1 MPPITHVPIR
11 YWFVLLLSSAP
22 LLSVEGLVVPT
33 KVTRPTTKTL
43 LAASRVPTNEILGSA
58 ASNRSSKKS
67 ANLRVSQPK
76 NDDGEELPSFLG
88 GTIAGSSHAIVDTDP
103 ADRSRS
109 IRRFSA
115 TLKKATKADDDTTTT
130 EITGTLLPGKRRSAN
145 KILAKFMP
153 KARANIVK
161 AVAIAATI
169 TSLFSFGRRLSTLN
183 NNGFEH
189 IVIED
194 EAAQAALMSDA
205 DPFAAMPLNTKV
217 RGGTTFSVA
226 DDIESAES
234 AVAAVAN
241 DAVVHGTTGNKDDV
255 VLTSGR
261 GGGQASVTTA
271 THTATFQS
279 YDELSPTTKHT
290 IEVLCKAAVIIAGVS
305 IGKEL
310 SKPRTRRPRRKMKRK
325 KAKTSNSKA
334 SGKMK
339 ANILSLTS
347 TFERSIKSNKAKA
360 RREENLH
367 RSLLEAQLRYT
378 AADQTRKRLDDMTTQ
393 FARLR
398 DEHNKLLQSSS
409 ANKSTL
415 EDDLSSA
422 TMRLA
427 LAETSAT
434 GLSRELKRL
443 TGLEMTLRKEVEQ
456 LKSELDA
463 ATKENKDLQIRLGA
477 DLKDAQW
484 ENASL
489 KGEIEK
495 LKKEVEDLRN
505 KLNEKQSAPI
515 VQEDSTTSVVDEAK
529 VVEAEPATTST
540 KYVYGN
546 PFLPLDIEE
555 NDEIKSALQAITAE
569 GPNPENSQL
578 LETAGTADAATLTLT
593 GYKGGGPASKQVN
606 QDRAVIISPFLI
618 GDEEPSSDS
627 NNRLM
632 CVFDGHNSDGE
643 IVSEFA
649 TRALPDILSRKLK
662 DLNKQAKEKKWNG
675 EQKVVETK
683 KVLTDTFLEVHSTGK
698 TELATNSGGCTASVV
713 LQLDGKVYIANAGD
727 TQSIVATYTKDT
739 GDITVTY
746 VTREDTPDLDDEME
760 RIEKAGGIV
769 QYVDGSSRVIYFDEN
784 DVARG
789 GLAISRAL
797 GDWDLSDYGVIPD
810 PIVDVIDLKDITGGT
825 DDGKVQVFAVAAS
838 DGLLEFI
845 DRSDFLCRTVE
856 GLYVPDKPDIFS
868 AMQEMIIDAKKG
880 WFLECG
886 DEYRDDIT
894 CAATKL
900 NL

>member
-1 MPPITHVPIR
+1 MSPIPHVPTR
-11 YWFVLLLSSAP
+11 PWFIMLLSSIP
-22 LLSVEGLVVPT
+22 LLSVGGLVLPT
-33 KVTRPTTKTL
+33 TVTRPATS

-58 ASNRSSKKS
+58 APIRPTKKAAS
-67 ANLRVSQPK
+67 VRVSHPK
-76 NDDGEELPSFLG
+76 NDNGEKLPSFLG
-88 GTIAGSSHAIVDTDP
+88 STISASSPAIVDTDP

-115 TLKKATKADDDTTTT
+115 KLKKPTQVDDDKTND
-130 EITGTLLPGKRRSAN
+130 ISSTLLPWKRRSAK
-145 KILAKFMP
+145 KILAKVVP
-153 KARANIVK
+153 KSRASIVK

-169 TSLFSFGRRLSTLN
+169 TSLFSFGRKLNTLN
-183 NNGFEH
+183 SNGFEH
-189 IVIED
+189 IVIND
-194 EAAQAALMSDA
+194 EASQAVLMSDA
-205 DPFAAMPLNTKV
+205 DSDPFSALPVNTKV
-217 RGGTTFSVA
+217 RGGTKLGTI
-226 DDIESAES
+226 DDTEAAAFAES
-234 AVAAVAN
+234 VVPAN
-241 DAVVHGTTGNKDDV
+241 EVIVHGTNKDDV
-255 VLTSGR
+255 VFTSGR
-261 GGGQASVTTA
+261 GGGQVSVTTA

-310 SKPRTRRPRRKMKRK
+310 SKPRTPRRKMTRK
-325 KAKTSNSKA
+325 MATSSKSKA
-334 SGKMK
+334 SEKMK
-339 ANILSLTS
+339 ANILALAS
-347 TFERSIKSNKAKA
+347 TLERSIKSNRAKA
-360 RREENLH
+360 RKEEKLH

-398 DEHNKLLQSSS
+398 DEHNKLLQASFE
-409 ANKSTL
+409 NKSML

-456 LKSELDA
+456 LKSELNA
-463 ATKENKDLQIRLGA
+463 ATKANKDLQINLSA

-484 ENASL
+484 ENKSL
-489 KGEIEK
+489 KEEIEK
-495 LKKEVEDLRN
+495 LKEEVEDLRN
-505 KLNEKQSAPI
+505 KLKEKEIS
-515 VQEDSTTSVVDEAK
+515 STNTSVADEAK
-529 VVEAEPATTST
+529 VVKVEPVTSST
-540 KYVYGN
+540 DYMYGN
-546 PFLPLDIEE
+546 PYLPLDIEE
-555 NDEIKSALQAITAE
+555 NDEIKSALQAIKAE
-569 GPNPENSQL
+569 GPNSENMKL
-578 LETAGTADAATLTLT
+578 LETAGTDDAATLTLT
-593 GYKGGGPASKQVN
+593 GYKGGGLTSKQVN
-606 QDRAVIISPFLI
+606 QDRALIIAPFLV
-618 GDEEPSSDS
+618 GDEESSTDS

-649 TRALPDILSRKLK
+649 TRCLPDILSRNLK
-662 DLNKQAKEKKWNG
+662 DLNKTAKENKWND
-675 EQKVVETK
+675 EQRVVETK
-683 KVLTDTFLEVHSTGK
+683 KVLTDTFLEVHSAGK

-713 LQLDGKVYIANAGD
+713 LKLGDKVYIANAGD
-727 TQSIVATYTKDT
+727 TQSIVATYTEAT
-739 GDITVTY
+739 GDIAVNY

-760 RIEKAGGIV
+760 RIEKKGGVV

-810 PIVDVIDLKDITGGT
+810 PIVDVIDLKDVTEGT

-845 DRSDFLCRTVE
+845 DRADFLCRTVE
-856 GLYVPDKPDIFS
+856 GLYVPNKPDIFT
-868 AMQEMIIDAKKG
+868 AMQDMIVDAKKG

-894 CAATKL
+894 IAATKL
-900 NL
+900 IL

>member
-1 MPPITHVPIR
+1 MSPTPHVPTR
-11 YWFVLLLSSAP
+11 PWFILLLSSIP
-22 LLSVEGLVVPT
+22 SLSEGGLVLPIT
-33 KVTRPTTKTL
+33 VTRPATS

-58 ASNRSSKKS
+58 APIRPTKK
-67 ANLRVSQPK
+67 ATGVRVSHPK
-76 NDDGEELPSFLG
+76 NDNCEELPPFLG
-88 GTIAGSSHAIVDTDP
+88 STISASSPAIVDTDP

-115 TLKKATKADDDTTTT
+115 KLKKPTQVDDDTTND
-130 EITGTLLPGKRRSAN
+130 ISSTLLPWKRKSAK
-145 KILAKFMP
+145 KILAKVVP
-153 KARANIVK
+153 KSRASIVK

-169 TSLFSFGRRLSTLN
+169 TSLFSFGRKLNTLN
-183 NNGFEH
+183 SNGFEH
-189 IVIED
+189 IVIND
-194 EAAQAALMSDA
+194 EASQAVFMSDA
-205 DPFAAMPLNTKV
+205 DSDLFSALPVNAKV
-217 RGGTTFSVA
+217 RGGTTLGTI
-226 DDIESAES
+226 DDTEAAAFAES
-234 AVAAVAN
+234 VVPAN
-241 DAVVHGTTGNKDDV
+241 EVIVHGTNKDDV
-255 VLTSGR
+255 VFTSGR
-261 GGGQASVTTA
+261 GGGQVSVTTA

-310 SKPRTRRPRRKMKRK
+310 SKPRTPRRKMTRK
-325 KAKTSNSKA
+325 MATSSKPKA
-334 SGKMK
+334 SEKMK
-339 ANILSLTS
+339 ANILALAS
-347 TFERSIKSNKAKA
+347 TLERSIKSNRAKA
-360 RREENLH
+360 RREEKLH

-378 AADQTRKRLDDMTTQ
+378 AADKTRKRLDDMTTQ

-398 DEHNKLLQSSS
+398 DEHNKLLQASTES
-409 ANKSTL
+409 KSTL

-463 ATKENKDLQIRLGA
+463 ATKENKDIQISLGA

-484 ENASL
+484 ENES
-489 KGEIEK
+489 
-495 LKKEVEDLRN
+495 LKKEIKKLKEEVDDLRS
-505 KLNEKQSAPI
+505 KLKEKQSAATVEEI
-515 VQEDSTTSVVDEAK
+515 STTSVADEAK
-529 VVEAEPATTST
+529 VVEVEPATSST
-540 KYVYGN
+540 DYVYGN
-546 PFLPLDIEE
+546 PYLPLDIEE
-555 NDEIKSALQAITAE
+555 NDEFKSALQAIKAK
-569 GPNPENSQL
+569 GPKSENMQL

-593 GYKGGGPASKQVN
+593 GYKGGGPTTKQVN
-606 QDRAVIISPFLI
+606 QDRALIVSPFLV
-618 GDEEPSSDS
+618 GDEESSTES

-662 DLNKQAKEKKWNG
+662 DLNKQAKVEKWSD
-675 EQKVVETK
+675 EQNVEETK
-683 KVLTDTFLEVHSTGK
+683 QVLADAFLEVHSSGK
-698 TELATNSGGCTASVV
+698 TELAPNSGGCTASVV
-713 LQLDGKVYIANAGD
+713 LQLGAKIYVANAGD
-727 TQSIVATYTKDT
+727 TQSIVATYTADT
-739 GDITVTY
+739 GDFTVTY

-760 RIEKAGGIV
+760 RIERAGGIV

-810 PIVDVIDLKDITGGT
+810 PIVDVIDLKDITDGT
-825 DDGKVQVFAVAAS
+825 GDGNVQVFAVAAS

-856 GLYVPDKPDIFS
+856 GLYVPDKPDVFT

-894 CAATKL
+894 IAATKL
-900 NL
+900 ML

>member
-1 MPPITHVPIR
+1 MSPAPHVPTR
-11 YWFVLLLSSAP
+11 PWFILFFSSVLLV
-22 LLSVEGLVVPT
+22 SVGGLVLPT
-33 KVTRPTTKTL
+33 TVTRPATS

-58 ASNRSSKKS
+58 APIRPTKKAAS
-67 ANLRVSQPK
+67 VRVSHPK
-76 NDDGEELPSFLG
+76 NDNGEELPSFLG
-88 GTIAGSSHAIVDTDP
+88 STISASSPAIVDTDP

-115 TLKKATKADDDTTTT
+115 KLKKPTQGDDDETND
-130 EITGTLLPGKRRSAN
+130 ISSTLLPWKRRSAK
-145 KILAKFMP
+145 KILTKVMP
-153 KARANIVK
+153 KSRASIVK

-169 TSLFSFGRRLSTLN
+169 TSLFSFGRKLNTLN
-183 NNGFEH
+183 SNGFEH
-189 IVIED
+189 IVIND
-194 EAAQAALMSDA
+194 EASQAVLMSDA
-205 DPFAAMPLNTKV
+205 DSDPFSALPVNTKV
-217 RGGTTFSVA
+217 RGGTKLGTI
-226 DDIESAES
+226 DDTEAAAFAES
-234 AVAAVAN
+234 VVPAN
-241 DAVVHGTTGNKDDV
+241 EVISTNKDDV
-255 VLTSGR
+255 VFTSGR
-261 GGGQASVTTA
+261 GGGQVSVTTA

-310 SKPRTRRPRRKMKRK
+310 SKPRTPRRKMTRK
-325 KAKTSNSKA
+325 MATSSKSKA
-334 SGKMK
+334 SEKMK
-339 ANILSLTS
+339 ANILALAS
-347 TFERSIKSNKAKA
+347 TLERSIKSNRAKA
-360 RREENLH
+360 RKEEKLH

-398 DEHNKLLQSSS
+398 DEHNKLLQASTES
-409 ANKSTL
+409 KSTL

-463 ATKENKDLQIRLGA
+463 ATKENKDLQISLGA

-484 ENASL
+484 ENKSL
-489 KGEIEK
+489 KKEIEK
-495 LKKEVEDLRN
+495 LKEEVDDLRS
-505 KLNEKQSAPI
+505 KLKEKQSAAI
-515 VQEDSTTSVVDEAK
+515 VEEVSTTSVADEAK
-529 VVEAEPATTST
+529 VVIGERATSST
-540 KYVYGN
+540 DYVYGN
-546 PFLPLDIEE
+546 PYLPLDIEE
-555 NDEIKSALQAITAE
+555 NDEFKSVLQAIKAK
-569 GPNPENSQL
+569 GLNSENMQL
-578 LETAGTADAATLTLT
+578 LETAGTAHAATLTLT
-593 GYKGGGPASKQVN
+593 GYKGGGPTTKQVN
-606 QDRAVIISPFLI
+606 QDRALIVSPFLV
-618 GDEEPSSDS
+618 GDKESSTES

-662 DLNKQAKEKKWNG
+662 DLNMQAKAEKWSD
-675 EQKVVETK
+675 EQNVEETK
-683 KVLTDTFLEVHSTGK
+683 KVLAEAFLEVHNSGK

-713 LQLDGKVYIANAGD
+713 LQLGAKVYVANAGD
-727 TQSIVATYTKDT
+727 TQSIVATYTADS

-760 RIEKAGGIV
+760 RIERAGGIV

-797 GDWDLSDYGVIPD
+797 GDWDLSDYGVIPN
-810 PIVDVIDLKDITGGT
+810 PIVDVIDLKDIADGT

-856 GLYVPDKPDIFS
+856 GLYVPDKPDIFT
-868 AMQEMIIDAKKG
+868 AMHEMIIDAKKG

-886 DEYRDDIT
+886 AEYRDDIT
-894 CAATKL
+894 IAATKL
-900 NL
+900 TL

>member
-1 MPPITHVPIR
+1 MPPIPHVPTR
-11 YWFVLLLSSAP
+11 PWFILLLSSVP
-22 LLSVEGLVVPT
+22 FLSVGGLVLPT
-33 KVTRPTTKTL
+33 TVTRSATS

-58 ASNRSSKKS
+58 APIRPNKKAAS
-67 ANLRVSQPK
+67 VCVSHPQ
-76 NDDGEELPSFLG
+76 NENEEELPSFFG
-88 GTIAGSSHAIVDTDP
+88 STIAASSPAIVDTDP

-109 IRRFSA
+109 IRRFAA
-115 TLKKATKADDDTTTT
+115 TMNKPTKVDDDTSNDVSS
-130 EITGTLLPGKRRSAN
+130 TLLPWKRRSAN
-145 KILAKFMP
+145 KFLAKFVP
-153 KARANIVK
+153 KSRASIVK

-169 TSLFSFGRRLSTLN
+169 TSLLSFGRRLHTFNS
-183 NNGFEH
+183 NGFEH
-189 IVIED
+189 IVIDD
-194 EAAQAALMSDA
+194 EASQAVLMSDA
-205 DPFAAMPLNTKV
+205 DRDPFEALSVNTKV
-217 RGGTTFSVA
+217 RGGTTLGTT
-226 DDIESAES
+226 DDTDAASFAES
-234 AVAAVAN
+234 VVPAN
-241 DAVVHGTTGNKDDV
+241 EVIVEGTNKDDV

-261 GGGQASVTTA
+261 GGGQVSVSTA

-290 IEVLCKAAVIIAGVS
+290 IEVLCKAAVIIAGVGF
-305 IGKEL
+305 GKEL
-310 SKPRTRRPRRKMKRK
+310 SKPRTPRRKMTRK
-325 KAKTSNSKA
+325 KTTSSNSKA
-334 SGKMK
+334 SEKMK
-339 ANILSLTS
+339 ANILSLAS
-347 TFERSIKSNKAKA
+347 TLERSIKSSRAKT
-360 RREENLH
+360 RREEKLH

-398 DEHNKLLQSSS
+398 DEHNKLLQASSES
-409 ANKSTL
+409 KSTL

-443 TGLEMTLRKEVEQ
+443 TGLEITLRKEVEQ

-463 ATKENKDLQIRLGA
+463 ATKEHKDLQISLGA

-484 ENASL
+484 ENKSL
-489 KGEIEK
+489 KKEIK
-495 LKKEVEDLRN
+495 QLKEEVEDLRN
-505 KLNEKQSAPI
+505 KLKEKQSAPI
-515 VQEDSTTSVVDEAK
+515 VEEVSTTSVADEAK
-529 VVEAEPATTST
+529 VVEVEPLASST
-540 KYVYGN
+540 DYVYGN
-546 PFLPLDIEE
+546 PYLPLDIEE
-555 NDEIKSALQAITAE
+555 NDEIKRALQAIKAE
-569 GPNPENSQL
+569 GLNSENVQL

-606 QDRAVIISPFLI
+606 QDRALIVSPFLV
-618 GDEEPSSDS
+618 GDEEPSTES

-662 DLNKQAKEKKWNG
+662 DLNKQAKAEKWSD
-675 EQKVVETK
+675 EQTVEETK
-683 KVLTDTFLEVHSTGK
+683 KVLTDTFLEVHNSGK
-698 TELATNSGGCTASVV
+698 TELATNAGGCTASVV
-713 LQLDGKVYIANAGD
+713 LQLGQWIYIANAGD
-727 TQSIVATYTKDT
+727 TQSIVATYTEDT

-760 RIEKAGGIV
+760 RIERAGGIV

-810 PIVDVIDLKDITGGT
+810 PIVDVVDLKDITDGT

-856 GLYVPDKPDIFS
+856 GLYVPDKPDIFT

-894 CAATKL
+894 LAATKL
-900 NL
+900 TL